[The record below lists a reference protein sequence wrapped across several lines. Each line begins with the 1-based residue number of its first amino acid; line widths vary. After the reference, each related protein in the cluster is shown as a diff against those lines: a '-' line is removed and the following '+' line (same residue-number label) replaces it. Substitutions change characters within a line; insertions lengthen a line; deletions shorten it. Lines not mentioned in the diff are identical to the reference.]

1 MVFRPFLAAPA
12 FFFLPSTFLAPVLC
26 ITSSA
31 QCIPPRSAKSQAK
44 LHPISSKFNANLRKG
59 YTLQAIDSMR
69 PNHLN
74 LWSCFSSNAHP
85 HPPIIISILSQD
97 TNKSNQEVI
106 CIPEERPLRSEAANL
121 SKTKMISLEQGIELR
136 KSGRS

>member
-1 MVFRPFLAAPA
+1 ME
-12 FFFLPSTFLAPVLC
+12 
-26 ITSSA
+26 
-31 QCIPPRSAKSQAK
+31 
-44 LHPISSKFNANLRKG
+44 
-59 YTLQAIDSMR
+59 
-69 PNHLN
+69 
-74 LWSCFSSNAHP
+74 CFSSNVHP